1 MTVDVT
7 SVNDAPQGADNTV
20 STDEDTAYTFA
31 PGDFGFSDPND
42 SPANHLASVKV
53 TSLSLP
59 AGSSL
64 KDDGTPVAAGD
75 EIPVADISG
84 GKLKFTPAP
93 NDNGAGYA
101 TFNFKVRDD
110 GGTANSGVDLAVSAN
125 TMTVDVTSV
134 NDAPQG
140 ADNTVS
146 TNEDTA
152 YTFAPGDFGFSDPND
167 SPANHLASV
176 KVTSLSLPAGSSL
189 KDDGTPVAAGDEIP
203 VADISGGKLKFTPAP
218 NDNGAGY
225 ATFNFKVRDDG
236 GTANSG
242 VDLAVSANTM
252 TVDVTSVNDAPQ
264 GADNTVSTNE
274 DTAYT
279 FAPGDFGFSDPNDSP
294 ANHLA
299 SVKVTSLSLPAGS
312 SLKDDGT
319 PVAAGDEIPVAD
331 ISGGK
336 LKFTPAPNDNGA
348 GYATFNFKVRDD
360 GGTANSGVDLAV
372 SANTMTV
379 DVTSV
384 NDAPQGADNTVSTNE
399 DTAYTFDPGDFG
411 ICDPNDSPANH
422 LASVKV
428 TSLSLPAGSSL
439 KDDGTPVAAGDEIP
453 VADISGGKLKFT
465 PAPNDN
471 GAGYATFNFKVRDDG
486 GTANSGV
493 DLAVSAN
500 TMTVDVTSVN
510 DAPQGADNTVSTNED
525 TAYTFDPG
533 DFGICD
539 PNDSPANHLASVK
552 VTSLSLPAGSSL
564 KDDGTPVA
572 AGDEIPVADISGG
585 KLKFTPAPNDNGAGY
600 ATFNFK
606 VRDDGGTANSGVD
619 LAVSANTMTVDVTS
633 VNDAPQGA
641 DNTVSTNEDTAYTF
655 APGDFGFSDPNDS
668 PANHLASVKV
678 TSLSLPAG
686 SSLKDDGA
694 AVAAGDEIPVA
705 DISGGKLKFTPAPNA
720 NGTGYATFNFK
731 VRDDGGTANFGV
743 DLAAAANTM
752 TVDVNSVNDK
762 PTADDK
768 TVSTNEDT
776 AKTVTLSGSD
786 VESCNLTFT
795 IVSGPSHGT
804 LSAISPNACVSGAPN
819 TDSAGV
825 TYTPDADFNG
835 PDSFTYKVTDT
846 GDPAGCSG
854 PGCDAAKDSDT
865 ATVSVTVTEV
875 NDPPV
880 AHAD

>member
-242 VDLAVSANTM
+242 VDRAVSANTK
-252 TVDVTSVNDAPQ
+252 TVDLASVNDAPQ
-264 GADNTVSTNE
+264 SADNTVSTNE

-336 LKFTPAPNDNGA
+336 LKFTPAPNA
-348 GYATFNFKVRDD
+348 
-360 GGTANSGVDLAV
+360 
-372 SANTMTV
+372 
-379 DVTSV
+379 
-384 NDAPQGADNTVSTNE
+384 
-399 DTAYTFDPGDFG
+399 
-411 ICDPNDSPANH
+411 
-422 LASVKV
+422 
-428 TSLSLPAGSSL
+428 
-439 KDDGTPVAAGDEIP
+439 
-453 VADISGGKLKFT
+453 
-465 PAPNDN
+465 
-471 GAGYATFNFKVRDDG
+471 
-486 GTANSGV
+486 
-493 DLAVSAN
+493 
-500 TMTVDVTSVN
+500 
-510 DAPQGADNTVSTNED
+510 
-525 TAYTFDPG
+525 
-533 DFGICD
+533 
-539 PNDSPANHLASVK
+539 
-552 VTSLSLPAGSSL
+552 
-564 KDDGTPVA
+564 
-572 AGDEIPVADISGG
+572 
-585 KLKFTPAPNDNGAGY
+585 NGAGY

-686 SSLKDDGA
+686 SSLKDDGTP
-694 AVAAGDEIPVA
+694 VAAGDEIPVA
-705 DISGGKLKFTPAPNA
+705 DISGG
-720 NGTGYATFNFK
+720 NFILMPP
-731 VRDDGGTANFGV
+731 RPPRAARFPSSTLFRPDDGGTANSGV
-743 DLAAAANTM
+743 DLA
-752 TVDVNSVNDK
+752 V
-762 PTADDK
+762 
-768 TVSTNEDT
+768 
-776 AKTVTLSGSD
+776 
-786 VESCNLTFT
+786 
-795 IVSGPSHGT
+795 
-804 LSAISPNACVSGAPN
+804 
-819 TDSAGV
+819 
-825 TYTPDADFNG
+825 
-835 PDSFTYKVTDT
+835 
-846 GDPAGCSG
+846 
-854 PGCDAAKDSDT
+854 
-865 ATVSVTVTEV
+865 
-875 NDPPV
+875 
-880 AHAD
+880 